1 MRAIQIDDEQHCL
14 DSLRSMIENYLPEV
28 ELIAES
34 NTVAQG
40 LQLINLLKPDIV
52 FLDVE
57 MPQSNGFELLDL
69 LEEHQIQVI
78 FITAHDKYAL
88 KAIKYC
94 AMDFLVKPVQIL
106 DLKSAIKKAYK
117 QKGKNNSIE
126 IYNTNAKQANESL
139 KRLVLPSTDGFEIKE
154 IKDIIQLESNDNYT
168 WVYTTE
174 KQKILVCRTLKEFDE
189 MLENA
194 GFVRIHQSHLVNEQ
208 HVVRY
213 IKGSGGYV
221 QLSDGTVL
229 EVSRRK
235 KDEFINRF
243 MYK

>member
-1 MRAIQIDDEQHCL
+1 
-14 DSLRSMIENYLPEV
+14 
-28 ELIAES
+28 
-34 NTVAQG
+34 
-40 LQLINLLKPDIV
+40 
-52 FLDVE
+52 
-57 MPQSNGFELLDL
+57 
-69 LEEHQIQVI
+69 
-78 FITAHDKYAL
+78 
-88 KAIKYC
+88 
-94 AMDFLVKPVQIL
+94 MDFLVKPVQIL